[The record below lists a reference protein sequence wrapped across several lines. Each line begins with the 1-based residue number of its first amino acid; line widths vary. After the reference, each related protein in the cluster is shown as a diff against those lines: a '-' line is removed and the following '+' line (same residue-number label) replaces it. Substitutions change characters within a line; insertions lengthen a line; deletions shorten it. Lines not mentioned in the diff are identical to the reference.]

1 MNPIEA
7 LISLLMDNI
16 VFVVIIF
23 MVVSTIVKNI
33 RNAQPGAPKP
43 PRNAMPPFGGEV
55 FTGPSELP
63 RRQHE
68 EEERQEQPILVQ
80 ESVPEPEQS
89 TPAAAAHRAEKRP
102 PAPQPADSAS
112 FLSAK
117 NAAEGMMWSEVFGPP
132 RALKPHRAR
141 RK

>member
-33 RNAQPGAPKP
+33 RNAQRGAPKP
-43 PRNAMPPFGGEV
+43 PRNAMPPFGGDV
-55 FTGPSELP
+55 FTGPAERPS
-63 RRQHE
+63 RQRE
-68 EEERQEQPILVQ
+68 EDWRQEQPIAVR
-80 ESVPEPEQS
+80 ESVPVPERS
-89 TPAAAAHRAEKRP
+89 IPV
-102 PAPQPADSAS
+102 PAPDRTERRAPTAKAADSSS
-112 FLSAK
+112 FLNAQ
-117 NAAEGMMWSEVFGPP
+117 NAAQGMMWSEVFGPP
-132 RALKPHRAR
+132 RALRQHRMR